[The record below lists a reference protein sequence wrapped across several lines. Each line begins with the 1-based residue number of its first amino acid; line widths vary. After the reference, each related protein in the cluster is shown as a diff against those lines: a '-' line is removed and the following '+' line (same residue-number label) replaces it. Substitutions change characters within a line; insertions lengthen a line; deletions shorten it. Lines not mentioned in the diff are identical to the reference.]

1 MTTTPTSDTAT
12 REHVTAAPTAGYGFG
27 TFKGVFTP
35 SILTILGVVMYL
47 RMGWVLGNVGLVTT
61 LVIITLG
68 SAITFLT
75 ALSLSA
81 LATNMRVGGGG
92 AYYIIS
98 RSLGVEAG
106 AAIGLPLYIAQALGI
121 SFYIAGFSEALV
133 GVFPVLN
140 PIAVGLVALVLL
152 ASLAYRSADLA
163 LKAQYPIMF
172 ITVASLVVFYIG
184 GTPAPPAPLP
194 ADVPAPPAIT
204 PLSFWPVFAVFFPAV
219 TGIESGLSM
228 SGDLKDP
235 TRSLPRGTILAVLVS
250 YVVYL
255 SIPITLHVFA
265 IDRQQLLA
273 DPLIMGKVSR
283 WEAVF
288 HLGIWTSALSSAMG
302 ALLGAPRTLQA
313 LAKDGVVPRFL
324 GRGYGS
330 HNDPRFATFVSF
342 AIGAAGVMLG
352 DLNAI
357 APILAMFFLTSYGVL
372 NLSAGL
378 EGVISNPAWRPRFRV
393 PAWVSLTG
401 FAGCLGAMLMIAPG
415 VTIIASGTCVLI
427 YWLMKRRALRA
438 RWGDMRL
445 GFMMFF
451 TRVLLNRMEGHQ
463 LDARSWKPNLLVL
476 SGPPSSRWYLI
487 ELADAIAQSRSFV
500 TVATFI
506 PEENWTRARVNTV
519 TDAVRAYLRKRNVPA
534 FIRALPAVDHY
545 AGAAMMIRSYG
556 FGPIAPNTIL
566 IGETEHPSHFVQFA
580 ELILLV
586 TRSERNLIVVRQ
598 ARPGTA
604 TAERA
609 RESPRRVDLWWSRRS
624 THTAFM
630 LALALLLQRSKDWND
645 AELHFHIIV
654 DNEAERADAA
664 QRLEAYL
671 RDARVEATP
680 VIHIRGGATRFGII
694 REQSADA
701 DLVFLGLRPPAPDES
716 AEHYAQYYETIL
728 RETETLPAT
737 ALVVAAEQVDFHRIF
752 ESS

>member
-1 MTTTPTSDTAT
+1 MTSPTATTTPPPAKT
-12 REHVTAAPTAGYGFG
+12 GYGFS

-47 RMGWVLGNVGLVTT
+47 RMGWVLGNVGLVAT
-61 LVIITLG
+61 LIMITLG

-106 AAIGLPLYIAQALGI
+106 AAIGVPLYIAQALGI

-133 GVFPVLN
+133 GVFSFLDPT
-140 PIAVGLVALVLL
+140 AVGLVALILL
-152 ASLAYRSADLA
+152 GALAYRSADLA
-163 LKAQYPIMF
+163 LRAQFPIMV
-172 ITVASLVVFYIG
+172 ITLASLVVFYVG
-184 GTPAPPAPLP
+184 GTPEPLAPESIDTTLR
-194 ADVPAPPAIT
+194 

-250 YVVYL
+250 YLVYL
-255 SIPITLHVFA
+255 SIPITFHAFDVP
-265 IDRQQLLA
+265 REQLLA
-273 DPLIMGKVSR
+273 DPLVMGHASR

-288 HLGIWTSALSSAMG
+288 HLGIWTSALSSSMA

-313 LAKDGVVPRFL
+313 LAKDGVVPRFI
-324 GRGYGS
+324 GKGYGS
-330 HNDPRFATFVSF
+330 HNEPRFATFISF

-357 APILAMFFLTSYGVL
+357 APILAMFFLTSYGIL

-393 PAWVSLTG
+393 PAWVSLAG
-401 FAGCLGAMLMIAPG
+401 FAGCLTAMLMIAPG
-415 VTIIASGTCVLI
+415 VTIIASATCFAI
-427 YWLMKRRALRA
+427 YSLMKRRALRA

-451 TRVLLNRMEGHQ
+451 ARVLLSRMDGYQ
-463 LDARSWKPNLLVL
+463 PDARSWKPNLLVL
-476 SGPPSSRWYLI
+476 SGPPNARWYLI

-506 PEENWTRARVNTV
+506 PEENWTTARVNAV
-519 TDAVRAYLRKRNVPA
+519 SDAVRSYLRKRGVPA
-534 FIRALPAVDHY
+534 FIRALPAADPWV
-545 AGAAMMIRSYG
+545 GAAMMIRSYG
-556 FGPIAPNTIL
+556 FGPIRPNTIL
-566 IGETEHPSHFVQFA
+566 IGETEHPSQFVKVA
-580 ELILLV
+580 ELISLV

-598 ARPGTA
+598 AEASETEPRRTRA
-604 TAERA
+604 TR
-609 RESPRRVDLWWSRRS
+609 RRVDVWWSRS
-624 THTAFM
+624 SNNTAFM
-630 LALALLLQRSKDWND
+630 LALALLLQRSKEWSD
-645 AELHFHIIV
+645 AELRFHIIV
-654 DNEAERADAA
+654 ENEAERDEAA
-664 QRLEAYL
+664 QRLETYMT
-671 RDARVEATP
+671 DARVTVTP
-680 VIHIRGGATRFGII
+680 KFHIIGAATRFAII
-694 REQSADA
+694 RQQSADA
-701 DLVFLGLRPPAPDES
+701 DIVFLGLRPPEPDETAAS
-716 AEHYAQYYETIL
+716 YAEYYENL
-728 RETETLPAT
+728 LKETESLPAT
-737 ALVVAAEQVDFHRIF
+737 ALVVAAEQVDFRGIF
-752 ESS
+752 EAS